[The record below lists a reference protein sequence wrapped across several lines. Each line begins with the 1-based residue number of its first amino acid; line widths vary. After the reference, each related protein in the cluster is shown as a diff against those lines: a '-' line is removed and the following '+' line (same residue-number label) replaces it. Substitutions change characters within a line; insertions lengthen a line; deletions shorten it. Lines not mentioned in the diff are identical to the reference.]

1 MERSSSLV
9 GYTILGS
16 LTPHMMIGL
25 GNGMTQPGK
34 VLTSHMIGESGY
46 VIFVYVLVVVSILDI
61 SCMTNL

>member
-1 MERSSSLV
+1 MV

-25 GNGMTQPGK
+25 GNGMIQPGK
-34 VLTSHMIGESGY
+34 VWTSHMIGQSRY
-46 VIFVYVLVVVSILDI
+46 VIFVYMLVVVSLLDI